1 MPTGARSGPPL
12 HAGTRKWFSPHLSL
26 ARWNDSAPRSA
37 LPCERGVIRPLRAR
51 RSHRKRKRATGARAK
66 KRHRR
71 KKSGVVYNPQ
81 WPRLQ
86 PTHSPLRPTSETAI
100 MNDSLQAS
108 LPRSA
113 SNLARM
119 FHLCNRDASR
129 IGSPFTWPDP
139 SGPCTFAV
147 WQNANAKPSL
157 LTLGPR
163 LAFSLPLCAGHP
175 RSECISQSRRARGC
189 T

>member
-1 MPTGARSGPPL
+1 MLTQD
-12 HAGTRKWFSPHLSL
+12 KL
-26 ARWNDSAPRSA
+26 ARNSTSGNTSFAASIASCAAAAMSTVTPNPLAPSASA
-37 LPCERGVIRPLRAR
+37 ASV
-51 RSHRKRKRATGARAK
+51 SVSATTPPESRNESK
-66 KRHRR
+66 D
-71 KKSGVVYNPQ
+71 SGVVYNPQ
-81 WPRLQ
+81 SPRFQ

-108 LPRSA
+108 FPRSA
-113 SNLARM
+113 SNLARV
-119 FHLCNRDASR
+119 LPVCNRDAAC
-129 IGSPFTWPDP
+129 IGSPFAWPDP
-139 SGPCTFAV
+139 SSPCTFAV